1 VIKLI
6 CPVCMKTVPVPD
18 GFTDRQVTCPSCSHA
33 FELPSRSTPEV
44 LTDPVSEPSRPLSV
58 AASQP
63 VVSQPV
69 ASSSSQ
75 PESSS
80 PSGPV
85 PFSLTDTEPPPM
97 STDPPFDRPPPPPGL
112 VPPPPPTTAQAAPP
126 PPPGLVLRSPPSAPA
141 ATANPSSAASLD
153 VPVLPGGYTRAWGLT
168 ISPRVVAWLPA
179 ILLTV
184 TVVSTFFPWVGSY
197 LGGYPVY
204 SQSPWRALFGSVSR
218 NFALEERMPGDR
230 SWLDNLRSDWEVL
243 IPYLLLLVA
252 AVALAWADRG
262 LSTFD
267 PRQVPPLA
275 KLWPWRKS
283 LIAGLAGL
291 AFLLMF
297 AQVSRGFGME
307 RAIRKMVRENPEIA
321 KLREEAGASVAR
333 LAVVENKEDQEL
345 AKYNLEV
352 TSWQRLGLTCNFL
365 APLLAVLSIGLERR
379 GDKPPPKIL
388 LHF

>member
-1 VIKLI
+1 
-6 CPVCMKTVPVPD
+6 
-18 GFTDRQVTCPSCSHA
+18 
-33 FELPSRSTPEV
+33 
-44 LTDPVSEPSRPLSV
+44 
-58 AASQP
+58 
-63 VVSQPV
+63 
-69 ASSSSQ
+69 
-75 PESSS
+75 
-80 PSGPV
+80 
-85 PFSLTDTEPPPM
+85 
-97 STDPPFDRPPPPPGL
+97 
-112 VPPPPPTTAQAAPP
+112 
-126 PPPGLVLRSPPSAPA
+126 
-141 ATANPSSAASLD
+141 